1 VEERQ
6 EAKRQEAKRQ
16 EAKRQEAKREVE
28 ERQEAKR
35 EEAKREDEKA
45 RTIGRGAQIGS
56 MPGSTRLQQMIVDK
70 PRPIFSTISLPIMEP
85 GDG

>member
-1 VEERQ
+1 VEE
-6 EAKRQEAKRQ
+6 RQEAKRQ

-28 ERQEAKR
+28 ER

>member
-1 VEERQ
+1 VEE
-6 EAKRQEAKRQ
+6 RQEAKRQ

-28 ERQEAKR
+28 ER

-56 MPGSTRLQQMIVDK
+56 TPGSTRLQQMIVDK